1 MNNKEKKFVET
12 RSRQQIISDNI
23 EIFIDS
29 RNLKRTD
36 FQEKMWLTKQDYYK
50 KKELNGSSYS
60 IDDIVTAA
68 KILNVTT
75 NDLIYNDEEKISL
88 EVITSKKY
96 DPIMAQQELTIQFL
110 NSCFEKPSTIIYK
123 IVFINLILSIA
134 IYFIAKY
141 SILFTLAFFPIIILI
156 FFFIKHTI
164 GYKQTFIIN
173 YLDDIYYKIKN
184 VNNNKYF
191 LLMILRFF
199 SITLFLIPGMIVCLT
214 EIYKL
219 DNGIYI
225 IYLISIFYTAVIN
238 FSSFFAYTPKKFKKE
253 IYEHEIIG
261 YYSTLF
267 NLISTASINILT
279 TAFISL
285 NNNYWFILIFQL
297 ISLIISSLE
306 FSIISKKY
314 NEYKLFYNEYEK
326 KEREL
331 FPNNY

>member
-1 MNNKEKKFVET
+1 
-12 RSRQQIISDNI
+12 
-23 EIFIDS
+23 
-29 RNLKRTD
+29 
-36 FQEKMWLTKQDYYK
+36 
-50 KKELNGSSYS
+50 
-60 IDDIVTAA
+60 
-68 KILNVTT
+68 
-75 NDLIYNDEEKISL
+75 
-88 EVITSKKY
+88 
-96 DPIMAQQELTIQFL
+96 
-110 NSCFEKPSTIIYK
+110 
-123 IVFINLILSIA
+123 
-134 IYFIAKY
+134 
-141 SILFTLAFFPIIILI
+141 
-156 FFFIKHTI
+156 
-164 GYKQTFIIN
+164 
-173 YLDDIYYKIKN
+173 
-184 VNNNKYF
+184 
-191 LLMILRFF
+191 MILRFF